1 MSMYLSFITPHFSL
15 SLQVKLEFPAPDT
28 PGDYNLVLYVM
39 CDSYL
44 GCDQEYEFNL
54 TVVPNEEADRND

>member
-1 MSMYLSFITPHFSL
+1 MWNFFLIFFHL
-15 SLQVKLEFPAPDT
+15 LQVKLEFPAPEI

-44 GCDQEYEFNL
+44 GCDQEYEFNIS
-54 TVVPNEEADRND
+54 VVPGDDEDDEQE

>member
-1 MSMYLSFITPHFSL
+1 MHMI
-15 SLQVKLEFPAPDT
+15 QVKLEFPAPET

-44 GCDQEYEFNL
+44 GCDQEYEFNIC
-54 TVVPNEEADRND
+54 VVPSDDEDA

>member
-1 MSMYLSFITPHFSL
+1 VCVCVFLC
-15 SLQVKLEFPAPDT
+15 LQVTLEFPAPDL

-44 GCDQEYEFNL
+44 GCDQEYEFNIS
-54 TVVPNEEADRND
+54 VVADEDENES